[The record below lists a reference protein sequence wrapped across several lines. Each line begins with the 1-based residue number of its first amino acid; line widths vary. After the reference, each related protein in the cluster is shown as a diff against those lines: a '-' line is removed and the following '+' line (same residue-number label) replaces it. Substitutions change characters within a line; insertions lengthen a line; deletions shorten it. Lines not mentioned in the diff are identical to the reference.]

1 MKPTAILL
9 NLSRGGVVDERALYD
24 ALERRAIDAAA
35 TDVLAAEP
43 LLRLDNCLVLPHIAS
58 VTAEAQKAVAM
69 AAVEEILRF
78 SRGQALRH
86 VVNPAVLAVAE
97 RS

>member
-1 MKPTAILL
+1 MPPDTTA
-9 NLSRGGVVDERALYD
+9 
-24 ALERRAIDAAA
+24 RRQMS
-35 TDVLAAEP
+35 AAEP

-86 VVNPAVLAVAE
+86 VVNPAALAVAG
-97 RS
+97 RSTQS